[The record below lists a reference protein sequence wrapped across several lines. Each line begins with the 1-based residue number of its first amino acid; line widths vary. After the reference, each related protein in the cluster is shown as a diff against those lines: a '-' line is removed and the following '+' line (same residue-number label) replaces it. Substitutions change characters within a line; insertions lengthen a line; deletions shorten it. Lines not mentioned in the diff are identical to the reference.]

1 MSCRVSLEKLAED
14 LARAAAGRRSRLARH
29 VASCE
34 DCRRNVALL
43 QQSEQ
48 VIASSGS
55 LEVPPG
61 DLWERIAPRLE
72 PKPARR
78 PVLDLL
84 PGRRSF
90 ALVAAT
96 LLLAAIVLLHVHPV
110 SRDGQDEMALFA
122 ERHRSASA
130 VSASEEVPAVA
141 VRIFGDAADLP
152 VRLPDALPSG
162 WKLISVEKFT
172 CPRGLPV
179 AHLVYA
185 RGDQR
190 VSIFQKP
197 AGSGPG
203 FGMGRGRGGGYGWM
217 RRQGQGGGGG
227 VQRFGGQPVGVA
239 IGGGLRFVVMGDL
252 PAEQL
257 QQIADRLTVTPPL

>member
-14 LARAAAGRRSRLARH
+14 LARAAAGQRSRLARH

-34 DCRRNVALL
+34 GCRRNVALL

-48 VIASSGS
+48 AIASSGS
-55 LEVPPG
+55 LEAPPE
-61 DLWERIAPRLE
+61 DLWERISSRLE
-72 PKPARR
+72 PKPVRR
-78 PVLDLL
+78 PVFDPL

-96 LLLAAIVLLHVHPV
+96 LFLAAIVLLHVHPV
-110 SRDGQDEMALFA
+110 SRDGQDEMAVFA

-130 VSASEEVPAVA
+130 VSASEEVPPVA
-141 VRIFGDAADLP
+141 VRLFGDAADLP

-185 RGDQR
+185 KGDQR

-227 VQRFGGQPVGVA
+227 MQRFGGQPVGVA
-239 IGGGLRFVVMGDL
+239 VGGGLRFVVMGDL
-252 PAEQL
+252 PADDIQK
-257 QQIADRLTVTPPL
+257 IADRLAVSPPL